1 MEQFRIDIVQNE
13 YKGLKG
19 LKIIG
24 YIFSIFFFFLGIF
37 NLITA
42 IGNSEDGT
50 KYITA
55 AMPFFIGIAILLQM
69 RGKGIFSKYVIVND
83 EAFEWKRYKG
93 AVLYW
98 TNIKSVKFEYTSF
111 NFQMKNGQTKVFLL
125 DNLSMH
131 DVRELK
137 EKITI
142 KCVRNRIEIL
152 GN

>member
-1 MEQFRIDIVQNE
+1 MEQLRIDIAE
-13 YKGLKG
+13 SEFKGLKG

-24 YIFSIFFFFLGIF
+24 YIFSAFFFVLGIF

-55 AMPFFIGIAILLQM
+55 AMPFIIGIAILLQI
-69 RGKGIFSKYVIVND
+69 RGKWIFAKYIIVND
-83 EAFEWKRYKG
+83 EAVEWKRITH

-98 TNIKSVKFEYTSF
+98 TDIQSIKFEFTSF
-111 NFQMKNGQTKVFLL
+111 KFQMKNGQTKIFAL
-125 DNLSMH
+125 DNLSMKDVH
-131 DVRELK
+131 DLK
-137 EKITI
+137 EKITN

-152 GN
+152 